1 MAASAKALRTGLE
14 KASTEEQVK
23 KVYIKALGMA
33 DAVIAGKVDLL
44 WRGSLFEFKLDADLA
59 NAGKRAKVLAQAVY
73 YLRRIMDGKA
83 QSDMPSRVV
92 AASRT
97 GAVTIHSMALL
108 QHIQGVYDFGR
119 TASNPDPALVAAIKA
134 DPMVASLHHYSAPGE
149 LEAMHELL
157 LSDELDAPKKLVS
170 LSNFMDVYARWHD
183 SVGQFIEKE
192 RRATCFLT
200 ALRGRVRVDSEGVVC
215 YDAVDGAT
223 IRTPRVDPVA
233 VEAFWKAYK
242 RPIDPS
248 TYDLIVA
255 RKDCMTDRVERA
267 MRGEFFTPLRLAEK
281 CHEVLEKA
289 LGSGWQDDP
298 DVRVWDPCCGSG
310 NLEFHLKRGD
320 NVYMSTLDADE
331 AALAKS
337 VCPGATVFQYDYLN
351 DDVDAVFGG
360 GKYAKLPAKLV
371 ADLANPKI
379 KWVVLMNPPYA
390 EATSGVGKGAS
401 SKDGVAKTKVQQA
414 AALGK
419 AGNELINQFIARVV
433 TEMKGCR
440 LGLVATPKYISYINS
455 ELLREKYLKCRSLGG
470 IEFPSKTFDGVK
482 GEFPITFCAWD
493 TGSRE
498 ESVSV
503 QVTLLDT
510 DLLAIGNKKLEAP
523 AASLLTKRVSR
534 PTNNDER
541 LPVDRAGMIDGV
553 KKTRAFK
560 MAGGS
565 IGYLVF
571 PGNDVQHNAEV
582 TMLSSV
588 CYNGNG
594 FSVIPEA
601 ADKAILM
608 WSVRKLVTPTWL
620 NTMDLYTCP
629 NEALLTPEFQAGCW
643 AFCLWH
649 ASNKTTSLRGVQWDD
664 KSWDV
669 RNHFVAYDPTT
680 MAATSPEARALLR
693 RAKPTKVYE
702 LVKKQPFSPAACAVM
717 DAGMDIVRFF
727 WASYDR
733 VDRKACGIAD
743 WDAGF
748 CQMCRALAGS
758 GATKAEYTRLDDILK
773 EKLRTLR
780 AELLPKVYEY
790 GFLAKEM
797 LDPVE
802 E

>member
-1 MAASAKALRTGLE
+1 MAASAKALGTGLE

-59 NAGKRAKVLAQAVY
+59 NTGKRAKVLAQAVY

-134 DPMVASLHHYSAPGE
+134 DPMVASLHHYGAPGE
-149 LEAMHELL
+149 LEALRELL
-157 LSDELDAPKKLVS
+157 MADECDAPKKLVS

-242 RPIDPS
+242 RPIDPA

-390 EATSGVGKGAS
+390 EATQGAGKGKGNKTGVS
-401 SKDGVAKTKVQQA
+401 STKVQDA
-414 AALGK
+414 AKIGK
-419 AGNELINQFIARVV
+419 AGNELYCQFMSRVSR
-433 TEMKGCR
+433 EMPEAKMGV
-440 LGLVATPKYISYINS
+440 VATPKYITYQGCERIRS
-455 ELLREKYLKCRSLGG
+455 EIGAESMGG
-470 IEFPSKTFDGVK
+470 IVFSSKVFVGVN
-482 GEFPITFCAWD
+482 GEFPISFCVWNLGKR
-493 TGSRE
+493 TGTMRVCVDVLDE
-498 ESVSV
+498 DLCLTGIKRLESPSSILSGYVIRQKPSEDCPPMSMSGAMAEGV
-503 QVTLLDT
+503 GV
-510 DLLAIGNKKLEAP
+510 
-523 AASLLTKRVSR
+523 
-534 PTNNDER
+534 R
-541 LPVDRAGMIDGV
+541 LS
-553 KKTRAFK
+553 K
-560 MAGGS
+560 MAAGS
-565 IGYLVF
+565 LGYLAF
-571 PGNDVQHNAEV
+571 NSNDVQSNQLTV
-582 TMLSSV
+582 MLSSA
-588 CYNGNG
+588 YYGGNG
-594 FSVIPEA
+594 LSVTECDI
-601 ADKAILM
+601 DKIVQM
-608 WSVRKLVTPTWL
+608 WAVRRLVDSTWL
-620 NTMDLYTCP
+620 NNKDLYTCP

-649 ASNKTTSLRGVQWDD
+649 ASNKTTSLRGVQWDN

-702 LVKKQPFSPAACAVM
+702 IVSKQPFSPAARAVM

-748 CQMCRALAGS
+748 CQMCRALADS
-758 GATKAEYTRLDDILK
+758 GATKAEYTRLDGILK

-790 GFLAKEM
+790 GFLAREM
-797 LDPVE
+797 LDPVDE
-802 E
+802 